1 MTQHDLPSRQSQTL
15 STHLIDTESKVTSL
29 AKVSLLQLVLL
40 DLQSSLQNLLSLG
53 STDSDVTS
61 DLLVTTNGEG
71 SDGVSGL
78 GGDGGLTGEL
88 FQYLGSSGEPVSGFT
103 DGDVY
108 RRGEVGGVSSWP
120 RSEEVE

>member
-1 MTQHDLPSRQSQTL
+1 MISHRQCRTL

-108 RRGEVGGVSSWP
+108 RRGEVGGVSSRP

>member
-1 MTQHDLPSRQSQTL
+1 MAEADSN

-40 DLQSSLQNLLSLG
+40 DLQSTLQNLLGLG
-53 STDSDVTS
+53 STDGNVTS
-61 DLLVTTNGEG
+61 DLFVTTNRER

-88 FQYLGSSGEPVSGFT
+88 FQYLGSSGKPVSGFT
-103 DGDVY
+103 DGDVC
-108 RRGEVGGVSSWP
+108 RGVWGGVL
-120 RSEEVE
+120 V